1 MRLRRTDWARPL
13 PDRFIIISTINIF
26 LQILSVLSVLV
37 LVITRV
43 NSDLIEI
50 ISGNIGKVDIDT
62 KSF

>member
-43 NSDLIEI
+43 NFDLIEI
-50 ISGNIGKVDIDT
+50 ISGNIGKIDIDT